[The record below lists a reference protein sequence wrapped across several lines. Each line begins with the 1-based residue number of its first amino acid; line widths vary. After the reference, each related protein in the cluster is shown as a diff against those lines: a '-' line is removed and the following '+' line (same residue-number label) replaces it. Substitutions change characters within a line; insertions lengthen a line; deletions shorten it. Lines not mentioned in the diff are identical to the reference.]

1 MNTVTLKIL
10 FMIAV
15 GAGIGYATNVIAIVM
30 LFRPYKPIKF
40 PLIKW
45 QLHGLIPKRREEI
58 AKSIGETVKN
68 ELISMEEINSQLLT
82 DENKR
87 KLVDAIKAKVK
98 TVVAE
103 KTESIPFGLG
113 SVVSNMVDDIVEVEL
128 TIFIYDQSEE
138 MINDMTKDIDI
149 GQMVEDK
156 INQFELKKIEDIIL
170 KVASRELRH
179 IELLG
184 GILGAFIGL
193 IQGIIVTLI

>member
-149 GQMVEDK
+149 GQMGEDK

>member
-15 GAGIGYATNVIAIVM
+15 GAGIGYATNVIAIIM

-40 PLIKW
+40 PLIKL

-149 GQMVEDK
+149 GLMVEDK

>member
-1 MNTVTLKIL
+1 
-10 FMIAV
+10 MIAV
-15 GAGIGYATNVIAIVM
+15 GAGIGYATNVIAIIM

>member
-1 MNTVTLKIL
+1 
-10 FMIAV
+10 MIAV
-15 GAGIGYATNVIAIVM
+15 GSGIGYATNVIAIVM

-149 GQMVEDK
+149 GLMVEDK

>member
-1 MNTVTLKIL
+1 
-10 FMIAV
+10 MIAV
-15 GAGIGYATNVIAIVM
+15 GSGIGYATNVIAIIM

-149 GQMVEDK
+149 GLMVEDK

>member
-1 MNTVTLKIL
+1 
-10 FMIAV
+10 MIAV
-15 GAGIGYATNVIAIVM
+15 GAGIGYATNVIAIIM

-58 AKSIGETVKN
+58 AKSIGETVKS

-149 GQMVEDK
+149 GLMVEDK

>member
-30 LFRPYKPIKF
+30 LFRPYQPIKF
-40 PLIKW
+40 PLVKW

-149 GQMVEDK
+149 GLMVEDK

>member
-1 MNTVTLKIL
+1 M
-10 FMIAV
+10 
-15 GAGIGYATNVIAIVM
+15 
-30 LFRPYKPIKF
+30 
-40 PLIKW
+40 
-45 QLHGLIPKRREEI
+45 IPKRREEI

-149 GQMVEDK
+149 GLMVEDK

>member
-15 GAGIGYATNVIAIVM
+15 GSGIGYATNVIAIVM

-149 GQMVEDK
+149 GLMVEDK

>member
-58 AKSIGETVKN
+58 AKSIGETVKS

>member
-1 MNTVTLKIL
+1 MNTVTLKNL

-149 GQMVEDK
+149 GLMVEDK

>member
-149 GQMVEDK
+149 GLMVEDK

>member
-15 GAGIGYATNVIAIVM
+15 GSGIGYATNVIAIVM
-30 LFRPYKPIKF
+30 LFRPYQPIKF
-40 PLIKW
+40 PLVKW

-149 GQMVEDK
+149 GLMVEDK

>member
-149 GQMVEDK
+149 GLMVEDK

-193 IQGIIVTLI
+193 IQGGLSSH

>member
-149 GQMVEDK
+149 GLMVEDK

-184 GILGAFIGL
+184 GILRAFIGL

>member
-1 MNTVTLKIL
+1 
-10 FMIAV
+10 MIAV
-15 GAGIGYATNVIAIVM
+15 GSGIGYATNVIAIIM

>member
-1 MNTVTLKIL
+1 
-10 FMIAV
+10 MIAV

-149 GQMVEDK
+149 GLMVEDK

>member
-1 MNTVTLKIL
+1 
-10 FMIAV
+10 MIAV
-15 GAGIGYATNVIAIVM
+15 GAGIGYATNVIAIIM

-149 GQMVEDK
+149 GLMVEDK

>member
-15 GAGIGYATNVIAIVM
+15 GAGIGYATNVIAIIM

-149 GQMVEDK
+149 AQMVEDK

>member
-68 ELISMEEINSQLLT
+68 ELIYMEEINSQLLT

-149 GQMVEDK
+149 GLMVEDK

>member
-1 MNTVTLKIL
+1 
-10 FMIAV
+10 MIAV